1 MPRRNRS
8 IVDNPVTLEQPI
20 TAEQLAVILQ
30 LNPETIRKWAREGR
44 IPCVRL
50 SPRKIVFLPSK
61 IRAWLE
67 ARNGYT
73 GGAGRVASTEM
84 EKAA

>member
-1 MPRRNRS
+1 M
-8 IVDNPVTLEQPI
+8 DNQAIEKPL
-20 TAEQLAVILQ
+20 TAEQLAAVLQ
-30 LNPETIRKWAREGR
+30 LNPETIRRWARESK

-73 GGAGRVASTEM
+73 DDAGRVASTET